1 MGTSKS
7 NPGIRPTP
15 LLPSWAPSP
24 PESDENPP
32 DSDDQAQ
39 DSDNQSDD
47 DGNEQGESSQ
57 NGNTPEVNPT
67 GDWSGAKRRMTNFAR
82 SSDSR
87 ARGRA
92 LRGAA
97 KAYVRGS
104 GGSRTAAKSAIHGKA
119 VGVRLG
125 GVLSGISSEGVG
137 GTFEKLGLGSLDNL
151 SVEAAF
157 NKLAQH
163 LCSNGATIEESVAN
177 VAAITALSQLYE
189 DFDLE
194 NNNLDNLDSLSADQ
208 VNEIIQCYVSAYI
221 YERWLHELGASI
233 EGKEDISTS
242 NVVSLEE
249 EVKEFVTSSISL
261 EFGDADLTQV
271 DFEQGEG
278 RDILENIFQQAYE
291 QIETL

>member
-7 NPGIRPTP
+7 NPGIKPTP

-24 PESDENPP
+24 PASDDNQP
-32 DSDDQAQ
+32 DSDDQSQ
-39 DSDNQSDD
+39 DSDNHSNE
-47 DGNEQGESSQ
+47 GNNDEPDASQ
-57 NGNTPEVNPT
+57 FENAPQINPI
-67 GDWSGAKRRMTNFAR
+67 GDWSTAKRKMTNFVR
-82 SSDSR
+82 TSNGGERSR
-87 ARGRA
+87 A
-92 LRGAA
+92 LKGAA
-97 KAYVRGS
+97 KSYVRGS
-104 GGSRTAAKSAIHGKA
+104 GGARTAAKSAIHGKA

-125 GVLSGISSEGVG
+125 GILSGISSEGIG
-137 GTFEKLGLGSLDNL
+137 RTFEKLGLGSLDNL

-163 LCSNGATIEESVAN
+163 LCSNGATTEESVAN
-177 VAAITALSQLYE
+177 VAVITALSQLYE

-194 NNNLDNLDSLSADQ
+194 NNDLENLDSLTNKQ

-233 EGKEDISTS
+233 EGKQSISTS

-249 EVKEFVTSSISL
+249 EVKEFVTSRISL
-261 EFGDADLTQV
+261 EFGDTDLTQV

-278 RDILENIFQQAYE
+278 KEIVENIFQQAYQ